1 MQRRPKWGRLSTPEV
16 YGMLAALISA
26 AARARAAAAT
36 AAIAPCLSLRP
47 FRIFAWHLGLTFLL
61 PLRAASANMAVHI
74 LCRSTSVFLQLPPFS
89 PPPPLG
95 RTRTLCPS
103 LFLPLHTVCT
113 NATGT
118 TVSELLRSLT
128 AVLKT
133 SAAATN
139 GEASDGEGQNADGA
153 VVEGHVQGGN
163 ASSEARRSD
172 RADGGADEL
181 MTAFGSLDSETDS
194 AVAKVL
200 VPAV

>member
-1 MQRRPKWGRLSTPEV
+1 LD
-16 YGMLAALISA
+16 
-26 AARARAAAAT
+26 ARA
-36 AAIAPCLSLRP
+36 LS
-47 FRIFAWHLGLTFLL
+47 
-61 PLRAASANMAVHI
+61 V
-74 LCRSTSVFLQLPPFS
+74 
-89 PPPPLG
+89 
-95 RTRTLCPS
+95 S

-128 AVLKT
+128 AVLKS

-139 GEASDGEGQNADGA
+139 GEAYDGEGQNADGA